1 MTVILADLAGINA
14 GYNLKL
20 RIGSVTRLIADQV
33 ILDLGFPL
41 TRGASSTLDLKL
53 LLSLLGQTKQI

>member
-1 MTVILADLAGINA
+1 MAVILADLAGINA

-20 RIGSVTRLIADQV
+20 RTGSVTRLIADQV

>member
-1 MTVILADLAGINA
+1 MAVILADLAGINA

-20 RIGSVTRLIADQV
+20 RTSSVTRLIANKV

-41 TRGASSTLDLKL
+41 TRGASGTLDLKL

>member
-20 RIGSVTRLIADQV
+20 RTGSVTRLIADQV